1 MTSFKEEVMNTQ
13 EIKNIINQYFDNELT
28 KSEEVILFTQLSQDD
43 EARDYFKEMNLLKT
57 ISDESFEEYPNN
69 LDDKIFSQLK
79 VEGKVTLPK
88 PNHSGIFSAISYGLA
103 LILLAISIFFYT
115 ESIQYKN
122 KLELTYYQVKQQ
134 NEMIQVL
141 FNSLPQAEVRGTLE
155 NEIIIQSTM

>member
-1 MTSFKEEVMNTQ
+1 MNTQ

-28 KSEEVILFTQLSQDD
+28 KNEEVILFTQLSQND
-43 EARDYFKEMNLLKT
+43 EARDFFKEMNVLKT
-57 ISDESFEEYPNN
+57 ISDESVEEYPNN

-79 VEGKVTLPK
+79 VEEKIIAPK
-88 PNHSGIFSAISYGLA
+88 SNRSRIFAAISYGLA
-103 LILLAISIFFYT
+103 FVLLALSIFFYT

>member
-1 MTSFKEEVMNTQ
+1 MNTH

-28 KSEEVILFTQLSQDD
+28 KNEEVILFTQLSQNDV
-43 EARDYFKEMNLLKT
+43 ARDYFKEMNLLRT
-57 ISDESFEEYPNN
+57 ISDESVEEYPNN

-79 VEGKVTLPK
+79 VKEKIIQPK
-88 PNHSGIFSAISYGLA
+88 PNRSGIFPAISYGLA
-103 LILLAISIFFYT
+103 LVLLALSIFFYA

-155 NEIIIQSTM
+155 NEIFINSTM

>member
-1 MTSFKEEVMNTQ
+1 MNTQ
-13 EIKNIINQYFDNELT
+13 EIKNIINHYFDNELT
-28 KSEEVILFTQLSQDD
+28 KSEEVILFTHLSQND
-43 EARDYFKEMNLLKT
+43 EARDFFKEMNLLKT
-57 ISDESFEEYPNN
+57 ISEESLEEYPNN

-79 VEGKVTLPK
+79 VEENIITPK
-88 PNHSGIFSAISYGLA
+88 PNSSRIFTAISSGLA
-103 LILLAISIFFYT
+103 LLLLALSIFFYT
-115 ESIQYKN
+115 ESVQYKN

>member
-1 MTSFKEEVMNTQ
+1 MNTQ

-28 KSEEVILFTQLSQDD
+28 KSEEVILFTQFSQND

-57 ISDESFEEYPNN
+57 ISDESVEEYPNN
-69 LDDKIFSQLK
+69 LDDKIFSKLK
-79 VEGKVTLPK
+79 VEKKVIHRK
-88 PNHSGIFSAISYGLA
+88 PNRSGFFPAISYGLA
-103 LILLAISIFFYT
+103 LVLLALSIFFYT

-141 FNSLPQAEVRGTLE
+141 FNSLPQAEVRATLE